1 MQAKGSGWL
10 WRKKRKRCQGVC
22 FEPDKRKWEH
32 IRGGA
37 GGGGDWHCPRCKILV
52 FASKTQCFL
61 CHTAK
66 TDFTAAQ
73 LAAAAA
79 AADASTDKGKD
90 KKKDGDA
97 APVAAVAVTRAT
109 VKNPRT
115 ILNEFCQKNKLAK
128 LSISARAEKATQTK
142 VHPQP
147 LLFLALL
154 TRLFLCALLRQ
165 YLTQKREQKRSCH
178 PKPPF
183 SYMLY

>member
-1 MQAKGSGWL
+1 M
-10 WRKKRKRCQGVC
+10 
-22 FEPDKRKWEH
+22 
-32 IRGGA
+32 
-37 GGGGDWHCPRCKILV
+37 

-79 AADASTDKGKD
+79 GTQFTSFTGTKVQILTQQALAAPAAAADAATDKGKD

-128 LSISARAEKATQTK
+128 LSISARAEKVTQTK
-142 VHPQP
+142 VNPQP
-147 LLFLALL
+147 LFFLALL
-154 TRLFLCALLRQ
+154 TRPFLFVLLRQ
-165 YLTQKREQKRSCH
+165 YLTQKREQQRSCY
-178 PKPPF
+178 PQPPF